1 MRSRLFE
8 NDENER
14 PSANLRGKRRS
25 LSFIGQSPSNVSKRE
40 ETNVFHA
47 LVDKVSTLALAEPE
61 PCRRRPP
68 GRPVGYYKRYDASRC
83 GAHFMHT
90 LFYKHSIATSRC
102 RKTEWLLCGAHAS
115 SVLAA
120 RFPLVLD
127 AVAGSSRLPNVY
139 STDTSG
145 GRTIITL
152 FPHALYAVAK
162 YKYVLKAR

>member
-14 PSANLRGKRRS
+14 PSEVYYDLRGKRRS

-40 ETNVFHA
+40 ETAVFQA
-47 LVDKVSTLALAEPE
+47 LVDKVSTLALAKPSGAE

-145 GRTIITL
+145 GVGRL
-152 FPHALYAVAK
+152 
-162 YKYVLKAR
+162 